1 MPAPRT
7 RSAIIAAATV
17 ALMSSVSMSALAQ
30 AQDAPRTIASNGS
43 IMIDG
48 RTFTVTQGAP
58 KGDISP
64 LIRSLGARELG
75 PGAIIFRSD
84 DKLYMVDAA
93 PLVQRSTMAY
103 DPAIERQRPYGLRDE
118 CVRPYAMLDQERQ
131 RAYGLRDTD
140 IERQRPYGLRD
151 LDVERQR
158 PYGLHDPDID
168 RRQAYALRDLDVER
182 QRPYGLR
189 DPDIERKGPQG
200 LRDADADR
208 QRPQGL
214 RDLDV
219 DRQRPQGLR
228 DADADRQRPQGL
240 RDADIE
246 RQRPQGLRDGEVER
260 QRAYINDPDYAY
272 YRLKKTFDENW
283 NTSDRK

>member
-1 MPAPRT
+1 MSAPRT

-58 KGDISP
+58 KGDISS
-64 LIRSLGARELG
+64 LIRNLGARELG

-158 PYGLHDPDID
+158 AYGLRDLDVERQRPYGL
-168 RRQAYALRDLDVER
+168 RDSDVER

-214 RDLDV
+214 RD
-219 DRQRPQGLR
+219 
-228 DADADRQRPQGL
+228 
-240 RDADIE
+240 ADIE
-246 RQRPQGLRDGEVER
+246 RQRPQGLREGEVER

-272 YRLKKTFDENW
+272 YKLKKTFDENW
-283 NTSDRK
+283 NTSDKK

>member
-1 MPAPRT
+1 
-7 RSAIIAAATV
+7 
-17 ALMSSVSMSALAQ
+17 MSSVSMSALAQ

-58 KGDISP
+58 RGDVSP
-64 LIRSLGARELG
+64 LIRNLGARELG

-189 DPDIERKGPQG
+189 DSDVERQRPYGLRDPDIERKGPQG

-214 RDLDV
+214 RD
-219 DRQRPQGLR
+219 
-228 DADADRQRPQGL
+228 
-240 RDADIE
+240 ADID
-246 RQRPQGLRDGEVER
+246 RQRPQGLRDGEIER
-260 QRAYINDPDYAY
+260 QRAYINDPDYTY
-272 YRLKKTFDENW
+272 YKLKKTFDENW
-283 NTSDRK
+283 NTSDKK